1 MNSVHVQY
9 FEETWCNHKN
19 ECETS
24 CNVCD
29 SSHEAKKN
37 PIAKC
42 CKVLACQLWKGLK
55 QETLCDLV
63 RVVLNCYLQEVRCNR
78 CSCLHMSGG
87 IHCSISNIS
96 VDQFSC
102 SRQQHL
108 DKLRPVF
115 FIVPRTD
122 PLMSTQF
129 PIPTYQ
135 CSVQAIHKS
144 SFTLIN
150 GHWLLLLEFLT
161 SPVLVFF
168 LLYLPETTYNIA
180 KIKYIKW

>member
-1 MNSVHVQY
+1 M
-9 FEETWCNHKN
+9 
-19 ECETS
+19 
-24 CNVCD
+24 
-29 SSHEAKKN
+29 SSILRRLDATTKTNARPRATYAIARTKPKN

-78 CSCLHMSGG
+78 CSCLHTSGG

-108 DKLRPVF
+108 VKLRPVF
-115 FIVPRTD
+115 FYSASYWSTDAHSSAFPRTHA
-122 PLMSTQF
+122 LSKLYTNHNF
-129 PIPTYQ
+129 R
-135 CSVQAIHKS
+135 
-144 SFTLIN
+144 
-150 GHWLLLLEFLT
+150 LLTDTGYYFWN
-161 SPVLVFF
+161 F
-168 LLYLPETTYNIA
+168 
-180 KIKYIKW
+180 